1 MIRENPL
8 FSEENKSNLEKNT
21 YRAELVGKLSL
32 KQVPAL
38 LSCVMPFQ
46 LPQQIRKTLE
56 KKLFIKSYPR
66 KIIPFEIIQTVLFS
80 SQNYL
85 NGKEILAFLLKK
97 LKSNCS

>member
-1 MIRENPL
+1 M
-8 FSEENKSNLEKNT
+8 FSEENKSNLEKRT
-21 YRAELVGKLSL
+21 YRTELVGKLSL

-46 LPQQIRKTLE
+46 LPQKIRKTSE

-66 KIIPFEIIQTVLFS
+66 KTIQFEIIQTILFS

-85 NGKEILAFLLKK
+85 NEKRRYYYFF
-97 LKSNCS
+97 